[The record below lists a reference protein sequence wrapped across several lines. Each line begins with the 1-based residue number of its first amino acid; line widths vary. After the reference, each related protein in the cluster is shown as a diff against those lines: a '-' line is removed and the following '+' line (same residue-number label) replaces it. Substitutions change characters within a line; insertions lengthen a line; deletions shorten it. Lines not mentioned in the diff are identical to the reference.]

1 MKKCELCG
9 EDFEDKYAFCPLD
22 GMPLLVSLLPLG
34 EGLGMRGD
42 RGRRPTLSPTLSQRP
57 REFDG
62 REVAASATR
71 EFSLTLIGDARLSQR
86 LAIEIRFVVDQIKR
100 AWPSFR
106 SDPVGFTRTEFGE
119 LRKRVKQTL
128 ARPHLV
134 SGAVTAVLVLSAL
147 ILSVLFLEKHS
158 PKAIN
163 KTESEELTRLFTI
176 NFQQEP
182 TPTSDRGVGTGE
194 QGRVGFKRGKGEGS
208 APTPARSQGGG
219 GSGDRDPHPSSQGR
233 VPQPSIIPAPISTT
247 YARLPRSLPDAG
259 IDIDPVL
266 WKDLRYPNY
275 GDPRS
280 KSTTPSNGSG
290 ERGAVGT
297 GKGTGI
303 GEGEDN
309 GFGPGRKGSIGGNDN
324 SPGCCGKGGSSGN
337 NPNPNEAD
345 RVYNSPEVSQRARVL
360 FKPEPQYT
368 EEARKNSITG
378 TVVLRV
384 VFSRTGEV
392 TNIRAMQSLQGGLTE
407 KAIAAARQIRFVPAT
422 RNGQPVSMYMQL
434 EYNFNLY

>member
-1 MKKCELCG
+1 MKKCNVCG

-22 GMPLLVSLLPLG
+22 GVPLL
-34 EGLGMRGD
+34 E
-42 RGRRPTLSPTLSQRP
+42 LSATFEP
-57 REFDG
+57 REFN
-62 REVAASATR
+62 
-71 EFSLTLIGDARLSQR
+71 LTLIGDARLSQR
-86 LAIEIRFVVDQIKR
+86 LAIEIQFLLDQIKR
-100 AWPSFR
+100 AWPSFK
-106 SDPVGFTRTEFGE
+106 SHPIAFTQSEFGE
-119 LRKRVKQTL
+119 LKKRMKQAL

-134 SGAVTAVLVLSAL
+134 SGAMTAVLVLSAL

-158 PKAIN
+158 PKRTN
-163 KTESEELTRLFTI
+163 KTESEELTRLVTI
-176 NFQQEP
+176 DFQKEP
-182 TPTSDRGVGTGE
+182 PPTSDKGIGAGE
-194 QGRVGFKRGKGEGS
+194 KGRVGFESGKGEGS
-208 APTPARSQGGG
+208 RPVPARAQGGG
-219 GSGDRDPHPSSQGR
+219 GGGTHNQAAASQGR
-233 VPQPSIIPAPISTT
+233 LPQPSVIPAPISTT

-266 WKDLRYPNY
+266 WKDLPNPNY

-290 ERGAVGT
+290 DGGGVGT
-297 GKGTGI
+297 SKGTGI

-309 GFGPGRKGSIGGNDN
+309 GFGPGRKGNIGGNDN
-324 SPGCCGKGGSSGN
+324 SPGCCGKGGSAGN
-337 NPNPNEAD
+337 NPNPKDSD
-345 RVYNSPEVSQRARVL
+345 RAYNPSDVTQRARVL

-378 TVVLRV
+378 TVILRV

>member
-1 MKKCELCG
+1 MKKCDVCG
-9 EDFEDKYAFCPLD
+9 ENFEDKYAFCPLD
-22 GMPLLVSLLPLG
+22 EMPLLIALLPLG
-34 EGLGMRGD
+34 EGQGMRGV
-42 RGRRPTLSPTLSQRP
+42 RRRRQALSPTLSQRVS
-57 REFDG
+57 EFD
-62 REVAASATR
+62 REVTASATR
-71 EFSLTLIGDARLSQR
+71 EFNLTLIDDARLPQR
-86 LAIEIRFVVDQIKR
+86 LAIEIQFVVDQIKR
-100 AWPSFR
+100 AWPSFK
-106 SDPVGFTRTEFGE
+106 SHPVAFTRSELGE
-119 LRKRVKQTL
+119 LTKRMKQTV
-128 ARPHLV
+128 ARPHVV
-134 SGAVTAVLVLSAL
+134 SGALTAMLVLSAL
-147 ILSVLFLEKHS
+147 VLSVLVLEKHS
-158 PKAIN
+158 PKRTN
-163 KTESEELTRLFTI
+163 KTQSEDLTRLVTI
-176 NFQQEP
+176 NFPQEP
-182 TPTSDRGVGTGE
+182 APTSDKGVGTGE
-194 QGRVGFKRGKGEGS
+194 KGRVGFESGKGEGS
-208 APTPARSQGGG
+208 APRPARSQGGG
-219 GSGDRDPHPSSQGR
+219 GSGDRDPNPSSQGR
-233 VPQPSIIPAPISTT
+233 VPTPSVIPAPISTT

-290 ERGAVGT
+290 EGGGVGT

-309 GFGPGRKGSIGGNDN
+309 GFGPGRKGNIGGNDN
-324 SPGCCGKGGSSGN
+324 SAGCCGKGGSSGN

-345 RVYNSPEVSQRARVL
+345 RVYNPHDVTQRARVL

-378 TVVLRV
+378 TVILRV
-384 VFSRTGEV
+384 VFSKTGEV